1 MEVVL
6 LKDLKGVGRAGDV
19 ANVSDGYA
27 RNFLIPQRLASVADQ
42 RAVREAQ
49 TRRQKV
55 QMRSTA
61 QIALAAKLA
70 KKLRGQSLEFALPAD
85 GKGHLYAGLKESEI
99 LAKIKAREATLP
111 SSAKLVDY
119 SPIKKV
125 GDHKTVLNLDSEVA
139 GINITVKAIRNNAP
153 QV

>member
-1 MEVVL
+1 MQVVL
-6 LKDLKGVGRAGDV
+6 LKDLKGLGRAGDV

-27 RNFLIPQRLASVADQ
+27 RNFLIPQGLASVADEQ
-42 RAVREAQ
+42 AIREVQ
-49 TRRQKV
+49 THRHKA
-55 QMRSTA
+55 QMRSEA
-61 QIALAAKLA
+61 QSELSAKLA

-85 GKGHLYAGLKESEI
+85 EKGHLYAGLKESEI

-125 GDHKTVLNLDSEVA
+125 GDHKTVINLDSEVA
-139 GINITVKAIRNNAP
+139 EINITVKSNKK
-153 QV
+153 